1 MERKKIRAPLGIQV
15 RSVDTAK
22 RVIRF
27 IASDESVDRYGTT
40 ISVKG
45 WNLQMYRKNP
55 IFLFGHDY
63 RSPWSVMG
71 RAVRVEKDTVEGELI
86 MDMLFMEK
94 DLNPIAEMVYQMYAH
109 KPPFL
114 NAVSVG
120 FIPLKMEEVKEVE
133 QDKLKQSGPKRK
145 AVLRFQEQELLELS
159 AVTVPA
165 NANAVGKSVGH
176 WSKAAEWLRS
186 LKDEPGIDPVQLM
199 AAQTVLADDMER
211 ASLQERSE
219 CWMEQNGLM
228 VPCACNVREMIEVS
242 TVVRD
247 LGDEQFDLSES
258 SFRSLL
264 VESNELLRVTQQ
276 TGQVSAPPTVTR
288 AGAVL
293 NSKNKSALRDAL
305 SLIQGVLDSAEPE
318 PSEEAPAAGEEGIQI
333 DEGVLEETE
342 VKSRLDTVEAEL
354 KSVRG
359 ICEDV
364 YELLRRD
371 QDPDEGGFQDLTDTL
386 LAEMDDEAS
395 GQESVRN
402 LDAVLTQVSEMRM
415 PEPENEAVTR
425 LNKAMGLAGAKLAH
439 LKLKV

>member
-109 KPPFL
+109 KPAFL

-133 QDKLKQSGPKRK
+133 QDKLKQAGTKRK

-242 TVVRD
+242 TITRD
-247 LGDEQFDLSES
+247 LEDGDVILIPGGTYED
-258 SFRSLL
+258 
-264 VESNELLRVTQQ
+264 RVTQQ
-276 TGQVSAPPTVTR
+276 TGQVSAPPTLTR

-318 PSEEAPAAGEEGIQI
+318 PSEEAPAAEEGIRI
-333 DEGVLEETE
+333 VEGVLEETE
-342 VKSRLDTVEAEL
+342 FKSRLDTVEAEL

-371 QDPDEGGFQDLTDTL
+371 QDPEEGGFQDLTDSL
-386 LAEMDDEAS
+386 LAEMDEEVS
-395 GQESVRN
+395 GQDSVRN
-402 LDAVLTQVSEMRM
+402 LDAVLAQVSEMRM
-415 PEPENEAVTR
+415 PPEPENEAVTR
-425 LNKAMGLAGAKLAH
+425 LNKAIGVAGAKLAH
-439 LKLKV
+439 LKLKA